1 MKIMKK
7 FRVICILYFLASGA
21 LFCQDQAKNIF
32 GLSAG
37 IAPGV
42 MDMYF
47 DMPFNFWPNRELS
60 PIYNVFYAR
69 QVTESFRIG
78 GYAEYEKAKFSDNT
92 SEDIYSFN
100 RYNMGLYWLG
110 QFPKTALHLQLGGYF
125 GYGFLRA
132 DNWDN
137 LKGADYGF
145 IAGPAYERGKLGIAV
160 HVHQGHAWY
169 ESTGTP
175 IGVMLY
181 TPKYML
187 KIYYKL

>member
-7 FRVICILYFLASGA
+7 IGVICILYFLASGA

-47 DMPFNFWPNRELS
+47 DMPFNFWPDRELS

-69 QVTESFRIG
+69 QLTESFRIG
-78 GYAEYEKAKFSDNT
+78 SYLEYEKVNFSDNVNT
-92 SEDIYSFN
+92 GIFN
-100 RYNMGLYWLG
+100 FKRYNIGLNWLG
-110 QFPKTALHLQLGGYF
+110 QYPKTSLHMQLGGYF

-132 DNWDN
+132 QSWDN
-137 LKGADYGF
+137 LS
-145 IAGPAYERGKLGIAV
+145 L
-160 HVHQGHAWY
+160 
-169 ESTGTP
+169 
-175 IGVMLY
+175 
-181 TPKYML
+181 
-187 KIYYKL
+187 